1 MRALEYKS
9 ELTIESF
16 GALLGHAPEFIQV
29 TVTSPTDAAPRQ
41 SLGARR
47 RMGLVQPQLRVFGVP
62 LATRQIGS
70 VTPDLLAS
78 CQPEQDEVS
87 TSTQPNAARHDE
99 TGIATPQR
107 TPRATR

>member
-9 ELTIESF
+9 ELTIEF
-16 GALLGHAPEFIQV
+16 FAVLLDHTSEFIQL
-29 TVTSPTDAAPRQ
+29 TVTSLTDAAPRQ
-41 SLGARR
+41 SLCTRR
-47 RMGLVQPQLRVFGVP
+47 CMGLVQPQLRVFGVA

-70 VTPDLLAS
+70 VTRDVLDS

-87 TSTQPNAARHDE
+87 KSTQPNAARHDG